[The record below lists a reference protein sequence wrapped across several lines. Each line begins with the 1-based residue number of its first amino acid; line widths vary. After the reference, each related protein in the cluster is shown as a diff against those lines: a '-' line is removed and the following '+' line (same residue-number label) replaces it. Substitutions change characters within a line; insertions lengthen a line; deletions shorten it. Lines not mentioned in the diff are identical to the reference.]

1 MTGSASSSDSLAEVH
16 LHIAILFR
24 VRPDAI
30 MRILCRNAETL
41 SFIDLK
47 EDALEGTRNMD
58 QQVQVFVPS
67 LAALD
72 VFTDPDLSVDLAF
85 P

>member
-1 MTGSASSSDSLAEVH
+1 MGQLKKLEKQLDSSEVEKQHLSTNMKDIQSRLDSTLK
-16 LHIAILFR
+16 
-24 VRPDAI
+24 DA
-30 MRILCRNAETL
+30 
-41 SFIDLK
+41 
-47 EDALEGTRNMD
+47 ALQGTRYMD

>member
-1 MTGSASSSDSLAEVH
+1 
-16 LHIAILFR
+16 
-24 VRPDAI
+24 

-47 EDALEGTRNMD
+47 EHALEGTRNMD

>member
-1 MTGSASSSDSLAEVH
+1 MTASASSSDSLAEVH

-30 MRILCRNAETL
+30 MRMLCRNAETL
-41 SFIDLK
+41 SLIDLK
-47 EDALEGTRNMD
+47 DAALQGTRNMD

>member
-1 MTGSASSSDSLAEVH
+1 
-16 LHIAILFR
+16 
-24 VRPDAI
+24 

-58 QQVQVFVPS
+58 QLVQVFVPS